1 MSRIGNKIITIPAG
15 VELTVNGATVTVKG
29 PKGEL
34 TKTFENC
41 IEINVNGSE
50 VTFAPKNTL
59 KHTHQMHGTTRAIVT
74 NMVKGVSEGYEKVLK
89 IIGTG
94 YKAELINGNVVLSLG
109 YSHKINVTPPAGI
122 TFTVPKLDE
131 IHVIGIDKEVVG
143 QIAAE
148 IRGYRRPEPYHG
160 KGVRYADENVRRKEI
175 KKAGK

>member
-1 MSRIGNKIITIPAG
+1 MSRIGNKIITLPAG

-50 VTFAPKNTL
+50 VTFTPKNTL
-59 KHTHQMHGTTRAIVT
+59 KHTHQMHGTTRAVVA
-74 NMVKGVSEGYEKVLK
+74 NMVKGVSEGYEKTLQ

-94 YKAELINGNVVLSLG
+94 YKAELKNGALVLSLG
-109 YSHKINVTPPAGI
+109 YSHQINVVAPAGI
-122 TFTVPKLDE
+122 TFTVPKQDT
-131 IHVIGIDKEVVG
+131 IQVAGIDKELVG

-160 KGVRYADENVRRKEI
+160 KGVRYANENVRRKEI

>member
-1 MSRIGNKIITIPAG
+1 MSRIGNKVIVLPAG
-15 VELTVNGATVTVKG
+15 VEFIVNDATVTVKG

-41 IEINVNGSE
+41 IEINKDGENI
-50 VTFAPKNTL
+50 TFAPKNSL
-59 KHTHQMHGTTRAIVT
+59 KHTHQMHGTTRAIVA
-74 NMVKGVSEGYEKVLK
+74 NMIKGVTDGYEKVLQ

-94 YKAELINGNVVLSLG
+94 YKAELKNGNVVLSLG
-109 YSHKINVTPPAGI
+109 YSHQINVTPPAGI
-122 TFTVPKLDE
+122 TFTVPKQDE
-131 IHVIGIDKEVVG
+131 IHVIGIDKELVG

-160 KGVRYADENVRRKEI
+160 KGVRYANENVRRKEI